1 MPRCGKYRPKP
12 CGMNEN
18 NRRYSM
24 DLNRVILIGRTTR
37 DIELKY
43 TPSGAAVCSFTLA
56 NGRKVKDAEQT
67 SFIDCVAWQKSA
79 EIIAQYVAKGH
90 RIAIEG
96 RLQQRS
102 WTDGDGNK
110 RSKMEVVVENFQFL
124 ESKGA
129 VAHKPG
135 IIEGEVVTDPDFDN
149 PFDDSDIP
157 L

>member
-1 MPRCGKYRPKP
+1 
-12 CGMNEN
+12 
-18 NRRYSM
+18 M

-56 NGRKVKDAEQT
+56 NGRKVKDVEQT

-90 RIAIEG
+90 RIAVEG

-102 WTDGDGNK
+102 WDDQDGKK
-110 RSKMEVVVENFQFL
+110 RSKIEVVVENFQFL
-124 ESKGA
+124 EGKQAGA
-129 VAHKPG
+129 AAHTPG
-135 IIEGEVVTDPDFDN
+135 ILEGEIVKEADIDN
-149 PFDDSDIP
+149 PFSDDDIP
-157 L
+157 F

>member
-1 MPRCGKYRPKP
+1 
-12 CGMNEN
+12 
-18 NRRYSM
+18 M
-24 DLNRVILIGRTTR
+24 DINKVILIGRTTR

-56 NGRKVKDAEQT
+56 NGRKVKDVEQT

-79 EIIAQYVAKGH
+79 EIIAQYVAKGN
-90 RIAIEG
+90 RIAVEG

-110 RSKMEVVVENFQFL
+110 KSKVEVVVENFQFL

-129 VAHKPG
+129 SAHKPG

>member
-1 MPRCGKYRPKP
+1 
-12 CGMNEN
+12 
-18 NRRYSM
+18 M

-56 NGRKVKDAEQT
+56 NGRKVKDVEQT

-90 RIAIEG
+90 RIAVEG

-102 WTDGDGNK
+102 WDDQDGKK
-110 RSKMEVVVENFQFL
+110 RSKVELVVENFQFL
-124 ESKGA
+124 EGKQA
-129 VAHKPG
+129 AAAAHTPG
-135 IIEGEVVTDPDFDN
+135 ILEGRIFKESDIDN
-149 PFDDSDIP
+149 PFSDDDLP
-157 L
+157 F

>member
-1 MPRCGKYRPKP
+1 
-12 CGMNEN
+12 
-18 NRRYSM
+18 M
-24 DLNRVILIGRTTR
+24 DINRVILIGRTTR

-56 NGRKVKDAEQT
+56 NGRKVKDVEQT
-67 SFIDCVAWQKSA
+67 SFIDCVAWQKTA
-79 EIIAQYVAKGH
+79 EIIAQYVTKGN
-90 RIAIEG
+90 RIAVEG

-110 RSKMEVVVENFQFL
+110 KSKVEVVVENFQFL

-129 VAHKPG
+129 SAHTPG
-135 IIEGEVVTDPDFDN
+135 ILEGEIVKDADIDN
-149 PFDDSDIP
+149 PFDDSDLP